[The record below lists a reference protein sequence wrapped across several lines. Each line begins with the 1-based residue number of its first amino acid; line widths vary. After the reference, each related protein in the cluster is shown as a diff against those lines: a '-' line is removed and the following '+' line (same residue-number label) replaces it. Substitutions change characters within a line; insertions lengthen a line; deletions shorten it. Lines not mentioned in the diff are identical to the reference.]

1 MKIKLDYKK
10 RKKEFEMDERKKMD
24 DMKRRREKNE
34 LKWTEGALGGSYIAI
49 FFRRPYWRTIK

>member
-1 MKIKLDYKK
+1 
-10 RKKEFEMDERKKMD
+10 MDERKKMD